1 MSYIPTIG
9 IEVHVELKTKHKAF
23 SDTLNTYGDLANTKA
38 NEIDMA
44 YPGTLPT
51 LNKEIFDIGIK
62 CAKALNCK
70 INKNTNFDRKNYF
83 YPDNSKGYQTTQKN
97 YPIGYD
103 GYVEISNK
111 KVYIEEMHLEEDT
124 AKSFHEENKSL
135 LDFNRAGIPLIE
147 IVSKP
152 DMENEIEAMEYVER
166 LREILSYAD
175 ISDVKIEEGSLRCD
189 VNISLRKNI
198 DDPLGTKVEIKNI
211 GSINSIKLAILAEI
225 ERQTEILNNNQ
236 KITEQTMRYSEKDN
250 KTILMRTKESKN
262 DYRYFPEPNIPS
274 VIISDEWIDSIKV
287 PVLPEELRKK
297 YRSLNINEVAIS
309 ALILYKDLNKFLDD
323 TIDLKTDPVIAS
335 NLLTGDILSYLNKD
349 NISIYE
355 TKLTPNLLKELSDKL
370 KSNEISSKISKIIIP
385 ILLEKG
391 KPINK
396 IIEEENLVQ
405 ISDEDEIRQII
416 NNIIDINKNFIYENK
431 ENLEKVEKFLMGQI
445 MKETKGKAD
454 PIVTKTLLKKTLE
467 TI

>member
-225 ERQTEILNNNQ
+225 ERQIEILNNNQ

-309 ALILYKDLNKFLDD
+309 ALILYKDLNNFLDD

>member
-198 DDPLGTKVEIKNI
+198 NDPLGTKVEIKNI

>member
-152 DMENEIEAMEYVER
+152 DMENEIEAMEYVEC

-198 DDPLGTKVEIKNI
+198 NDPLGTKVEIKNI

-225 ERQTEILNNNQ
+225 ERQIEILNNNQ

>member
-70 INKNTNFDRKNYF
+70 INKKTYFDRKNYF

-152 DMENEIEAMEYVER
+152 DMENEIEAIEYVER
-166 LREILSYAD
+166 LREILSYAE

-189 VNISLRKNI
+189 VNISLRKKLE
-198 DDPLGTKVEIKNI
+198 DPLGTKVEIKNI
-211 GSINSIKLAILAEI
+211 GSINSIKLAILSEI
-225 ERQTEILNNNQ
+225 ERQTEILNNNE
-236 KITEQTMRYSEKDN
+236 KIIEQTMRYSEKDN

-274 VIISDEWIDSIKV
+274 VIISDDWIDSIKV
-287 PVLPEELRKK
+287 PILPEELRKK
-297 YRSLNINEVAIS
+297 YRSLNINDVAIS

-323 TIDLKTDPVIAS
+323 TINLGTNAVIAS
-335 NLLTGDILSYLNKD
+335 NLLTGDILSYLNKE
-349 NISIYE
+349 NLSIYE

-370 KSNEISSKISKIIIP
+370 ESNEISSKISKVIIP
-385 ILLEKG
+385 ILLNTG
-391 KPINK
+391 KSINK
-396 IIEEENLVQ
+396 IIEEENLIQ
-405 ISDEDEIRQII
+405 ISDENEIKQII
-416 NNIIDINKNFIYENK
+416 NNIIDINKNFINENK
-431 ENLEKVEKFLMGQI
+431 DNIQKLEKFLMGQI

-454 PIVTKTLLKKTLE
+454 PIVTTKLLKKTLE

>member
-225 ERQTEILNNNQ
+225 ERQIEILNNNQ

-309 ALILYKDLNKFLDD
+309 ALILYKDLNNFLDD

-445 MKETKGKAD
+445 MKETKGKVD

>member
-111 KVYIEEMHLEEDT
+111 KIFIEEMHLEEDT
-124 AKSFHEENKSL
+124 AKSFHEGNKSL

-152 DMENEIEAMEYVER
+152 NIDNEIEAMEYVES

-189 VNISLRKNI
+189 VNVSLRKNI
-198 DDPLGTKVEIKNI
+198 NDPLGTKVEIKNI
-211 GSINSIKLAILAEI
+211 GSINSIKLAILSEI
-225 ERQTEILNNNQ
+225 TRQEEILNNGGT
-236 KITEQTMRYSEKDN
+236 IIEQTMRYSEDEN
-250 KTILMRTKESKN
+250 KTILMRIKESKN
-262 DYRYFPEPNIPS
+262 DYRYFPEPNIPG
-274 VIISDEWIDSIKV
+274 VLISEKWIDSIEV
-287 PVLPEELRKK
+287 PLLPNELRKK
-297 YRSLNINEVAIS
+297 YRNFNINEIGIN
-309 ALILYKDLNKFLDD
+309 ALILHKDLNKFLDE
-323 TIDLKTDPVIAS
+323 TIKLGANPVITA

-349 NISIYE
+349 NISIYQ
-355 TKLTPNLLKELSDKL
+355 TKINNESLKELANKIE
-370 KSNEISSKISKIIIP
+370 SNEISSKISKVIIP
-385 ILLEKG
+385 ILLSTG
-391 KPINK
+391 KDINQ

-405 ISDEDEIRQII
+405 ISDESSLL
-416 NNIIDINKNFIYENK
+416 NIIDTIFNINKEFIEENK
-431 ENLEKVEKFLMGQI
+431 TNKQKIEKYLMGQI

-454 PIVTKTLLKKTLE
+454 PVITTKLLNEKLE

>member
-38 NEIDMA
+38 NEIDIA

>member
-198 DDPLGTKVEIKNI
+198 NDPLGTKVEIKNI

-396 IIEEENLVQ
+396 IIEEENLAQ